1 MTLRMT
7 RYEKRKREPGENAG
21 RILNHG
27 SAAWKGK
34 EWIPNMKF
42 GRKRPAPVELE
53 WEKVCRKEE
62 RWIEKRMTRKEPLL
76 EKRLENLV
84 PASLKET
91 LDGAFCKAFRLIFD
105 KGGGVVEKTLQKEK
119 RQQDFLI
126 NQYANEI
133 RQSRRSLR
141 AFSKKAA
148 SSGRKNL
155 FISGASGVGMGVL
168 GIGIPDVPV
177 FIGMAL
183 KAIYETA
190 LDYGFTYE
198 SEEERYFIL
207 LLISGAM
214 SHGTD
219 LLELSRRADE
229 YMESVSLPEHYSR
242 SEQIRQTAAVLSEEL
257 LLMKFIQGIPLVG
270 ATGGVFDAVWMK
282 QITEYAEL
290 KYRKRFLMT
299 VFKE

>member
-1 MTLRMT
+1 
-7 RYEKRKREPGENAG
+7 
-21 RILNHG
+21 
-27 SAAWKGK
+27 
-34 EWIPNMKF
+34 MKF
-42 GRKRPAPVELE
+42 GRKRPAPVEME

-62 RWIEKRMTRKEPLL
+62 RWIGKRITKKEPLL

-126 NQYANEI
+126 NQYTNEI
-133 RQSRRSLR
+133 RQSRRSLC

-148 SSGRKNL
+148 NSGRVNL
-155 FISGASGVGMGVL
+155 LISGASGIGMGIL
-168 GIGIPDVPV
+168 GIGLPDVPV
-177 FIGMAL
+177 FIGTVL

-198 SEEERYFIL
+198 SEEEQYFIL

-219 LLELSRRADE
+219 LLELSRSADE
-229 YMESVSLPEHYSR
+229 YMESGRLPEHYSR
-242 SEQIRQTAAVLSEEL
+242 SEQIRQTAEILSEEL
-257 LLMKFIQGIPLVG
+257 LFMKFIQGIPLVG
-270 ATGGVFDAVWMK
+270 VAGGMFNAVWMK
-282 QITEYAEL
+282 QVTEYAEF

-299 VFKE
+299 VLKEHRGTI